1 MRLALRFAIVI
12 GLCSGTLAAFAQTGA
27 SNEPVFSASER
38 AIIDRNQAL
47 SIALAVDPDVVR
59 QILDEMAQPKPRPEK
74 KGSEKQRS
82 MFDRKG
88 ASPAPIDL
96 SENPDIDVYLQ
107 RASPEAAYDLF
118 QILKRVG
125 AASGGPKR

>member
-1 MRLALRFAIVI
+1 
-12 GLCSGTLAAFAQTGA
+12 
-27 SNEPVFSASER
+27 
-38 AIIDRNQAL
+38 
-47 SIALAVDPDVVR
+47 VR
-59 QILDEMAQPKPRPEK
+59 RILDEMAQPKPRPEK
-74 KGSEKQRS
+74 KRSEKQRS

-88 ASPAPIDL
+88 EPTAPIDL

-107 RASPEAAYDLF
+107 RASPEVAYDLF

>member
-1 MRLALRFAIVI
+1 MRL
-12 GLCSGTLAAFAQTGA
+12 GLCLAVGLSLCCGTMASLAQTGA
-27 SNEPVFSASER
+27 ANDPVFSTAER
-38 AIIDRNQAL
+38 AIIDRNRALAIAL
-47 SIALAVDPDVVR
+47 SVDPGVVR
-59 QILDEMAQPKPRPEK
+59 RILDEMAQPKPRPEK
-74 KGSEKQRS
+74 KGAQKQRS

-88 ASPAPIDL
+88 EPPIDL

>member
-1 MRLALRFAIVI
+1 
-12 GLCSGTLAAFAQTGA
+12 
-27 SNEPVFSASER
+27 
-38 AIIDRNQAL
+38 
-47 SIALAVDPDVVR
+47 
-59 QILDEMAQPKPRPEK
+59 
-74 KGSEKQRS
+74 

-88 ASPAPIDL
+88 EPTAPIDL

-107 RASPEAAYDLF
+107 RASPEVAYDLF